1 MRIAIICILSPDLS
15 LLQLREQAKNLIE
28 DERKKKIKVI
38 KRKKVVINIIV
49 QVVSLVQKQRKAR
62 STDRQEGGEWG
73 GGRGIR

>member
-1 MRIAIICILSPDLS
+1 MVLRVSIMRIAIICILSPDLS

-62 STDRQEGGEWG
+62 STDRQEGGE
-73 GGRGIR
+73 